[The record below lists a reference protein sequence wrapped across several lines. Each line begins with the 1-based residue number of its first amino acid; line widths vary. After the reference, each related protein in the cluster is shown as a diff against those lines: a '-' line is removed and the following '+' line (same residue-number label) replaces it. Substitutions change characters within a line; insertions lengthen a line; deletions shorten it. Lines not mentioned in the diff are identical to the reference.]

1 MKAEEFEKEFLS
13 LSEEEQMNV
22 LRKLLPGFCRTVKGD
37 PKRVREMF
45 SLLSEECGGPMANMI
60 SMMGM
65 MGRKG
70 GGCCG

>member
-1 MKAEEFEKEFLS
+1 MKAEELEKEFSALS
-13 LSEEEQMNV
+13 DEEQMNV
-22 LRKLLPGFCRTVKGD
+22 LRKILPGFCRTMAGD
-37 PKRVREMF
+37 PKKARELL
-45 SLLSEECGGPMANMI
+45 SVLSEECGGAMANMS